1 MVGHG
6 ISLFQGSWWFSNG
19 KMEAGSGGPL
29 CGLPGRTAD
38 NGCSDLW
45 QLHVDRRESAEEAGW
60 VSQLQMANLQYK
72 YGTTEGRRG
81 TETPKRVDVDV
92 MILPRLL
99 ISAPNLV
106 ND

>member
-1 MVGHG
+1 MNAHINAV
-6 ISLFQGSWWFSNG
+6 
-19 KMEAGSGGPL
+19 A
-29 CGLPGRTAD
+29 
-38 NGCSDLW
+38 
-45 QLHVDRRESAEEAGW
+45 
-60 VSQLQMANLQYK
+60 
-72 YGTTEGRRG
+72 GRRG